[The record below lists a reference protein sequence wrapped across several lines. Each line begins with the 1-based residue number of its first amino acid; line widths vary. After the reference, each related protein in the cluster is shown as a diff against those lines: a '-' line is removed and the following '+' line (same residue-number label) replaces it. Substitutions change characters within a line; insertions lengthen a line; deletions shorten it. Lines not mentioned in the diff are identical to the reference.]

1 MIEEQENFELEQE
14 TDGIQYEYEEDLPLG
29 MENDE
34 EPVVITRQEDMIDQ
48 ILDGDLSSA
57 EGSFQDILS
66 DKMNDLLNS
75 KQVELANTVYN
86 GVEDI
91 ADPTYTADELEV
103 DAELGAEDEIET
115 PGDEISDES
124 TDSIET

>member
-14 TDGIQYEYEEDLPLG
+14 IDGIQYEEDLPLG

-48 ILDGDLSSA
+48 ILDGDLTSA